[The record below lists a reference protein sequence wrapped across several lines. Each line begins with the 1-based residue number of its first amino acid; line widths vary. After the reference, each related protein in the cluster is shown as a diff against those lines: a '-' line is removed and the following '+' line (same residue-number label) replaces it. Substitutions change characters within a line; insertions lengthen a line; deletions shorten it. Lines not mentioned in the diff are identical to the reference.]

1 MSDAAA
7 AQDHDAHDH
16 SKIYLNVLIALAVF
30 TFVTVAISRVHFG
43 RVGNIGVGLLIAT
56 VKASL
61 VVMFFMHLKYEQR
74 WWASIVLFPLVLVLI
89 IIGSN
94 LGDTGLNGH
103 SNGGDLLSDPDPIIK
118 HVGQPGHAGN
128 AAPAK
133 H

>member
-7 AQDHDAHDH
+7 AQDHSAHDH
-16 SKIYLNVLIALAVF
+16 SKAYVNVLLTLAVL

-43 RVGNIGVGLLIAT
+43 RVGNIGVGLIIAT

-74 WWASIVLFPLVLVLI
+74 WWAGIVLFPLLLVMI

-94 LGDTGLNGH
+94 LPDTALNGKSH
-103 SNGGDLLSDPDPIIK
+103 PGGEFLNEPDPVIK
-118 HVGQPGHAGN
+118 HAGK
-128 AAPAK
+128 AGPA

>member
-7 AQDHDAHDH
+7 AQDHGAHDH
-16 SKIYLNVLIALAVF
+16 SKAYVKVLLALAVL
-30 TFVTVAISRVHFG
+30 TFITVLVSRYHFG

-74 WWASIVLFPLVLVLI
+74 WWAGIVLFPLLLVMI

-94 LGDTGLNGH
+94 LPDTALNGPD
-103 SNGGDLLSDPDPIIK
+103 SMKGDPNRSDLISIPDPVIK
-118 HVGQPGHAGN
+118 HAGK
-128 AAPAK
+128 AGPA